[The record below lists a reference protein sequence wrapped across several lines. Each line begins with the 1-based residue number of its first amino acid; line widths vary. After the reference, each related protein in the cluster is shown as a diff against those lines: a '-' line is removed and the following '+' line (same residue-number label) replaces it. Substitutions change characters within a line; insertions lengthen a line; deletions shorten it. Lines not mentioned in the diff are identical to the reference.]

1 MDRKDVIV
9 EQEYAASPAHVWSA
23 ISDVTEMR
31 DWYFPLDAFEPRVGF
46 AFSFVSG
53 NSEDKP
59 YLHLCKV
66 VEVIPQQKLSY
77 TWQYDGLPGCTT
89 VSFELSEQ
97 GGGTLLRL
105 THSGI
110 ETLAEGGADFKKE
123 NFIGGWNHFL
133 KTALA
138 DYLKGQT
145 SSA

>member
-1 MDRKDVIV
+1 MNSNDVII
-9 EQEYAASPAHVWSA
+9 EQAYAAAPATVWKA

-31 DWYFPLDAFEPRVGF
+31 AWYFPLEAFEAEAGF
-46 AFSFVSG
+46 SFQFVSG

-77 TWQYDGLPGCTT
+77 TWQYDGLPGCTL
-89 VSFELSEQ
+89 VSFELSERAP
-97 GGGTLLRL
+97 GTLLRL
-105 THSGI
+105 THSDI

-123 NFIGGWNHFL
+123 NFVGGWTYFL

-138 DYLKGQT
+138 GYLDGKQD
-145 SSA
+145 